1 MTELVLSFGRDDS
14 CFPIYQLTSTLLS
27 PGSSPEDHGP
37 ALPSVALSPPSS
49 ASTYVV
55 TLTLELSL
63 AFNERFSLVMDLFDD
78 QSNASVDLMD
88 IREFFAGVYTLPY
101 IFSYSR
107 VWSVQ
112 SLMKCWDS
120 VSCRDSFLPIS
131 LEWPASCLTVG
142 GTQ

>member
-1 MTELVLSFGRDDS
+1 M
-14 CFPIYQLTSTLLS
+14 
-27 PGSSPEDHGP
+27 
-37 ALPSVALSPPSS
+37 ALSPPSS

-78 QSNASVDLMD
+78 KSNASVDLMD

-101 IFSYSR
+101 IFSCSR

-142 GTQ
+142 VTQ